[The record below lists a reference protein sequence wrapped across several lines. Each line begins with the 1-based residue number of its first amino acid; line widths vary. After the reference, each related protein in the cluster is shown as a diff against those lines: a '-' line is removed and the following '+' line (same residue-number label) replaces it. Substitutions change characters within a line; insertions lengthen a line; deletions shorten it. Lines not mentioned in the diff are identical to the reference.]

1 MIIIRYIALVLAALL
16 LLYDFIFLLLIFLDI
31 MGVDLRIDE
40 WLEKVIPNE
49 KEWNYTFIAAMIFFL
64 SCFVITLLVKIAEP
78 LLQGLFA
85 P

>member
-1 MIIIRYIALVLAALL
+1 M
-16 LLYDFIFLLLIFLDI
+16 FLEI

-40 WLEKVIPNE
+40 WLEKVIPKE
-49 KEWNYTFIAAMIFFL
+49 KEWNYTFVAAMIFFL
-64 SCFVITLLVKIAEP
+64 SLFVITLLVEIAEP